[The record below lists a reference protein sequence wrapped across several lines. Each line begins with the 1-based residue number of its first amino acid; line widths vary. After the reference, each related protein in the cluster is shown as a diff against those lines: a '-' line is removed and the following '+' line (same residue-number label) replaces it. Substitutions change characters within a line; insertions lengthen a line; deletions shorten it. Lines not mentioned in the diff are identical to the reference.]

1 MTGHAEHDGTRRY
14 AARFA
19 ASAAPGNYRP
29 ARGCASPGERA
40 PLLSSV
46 GIGTYL
52 GSADPTT
59 DQAYT
64 AALIEAV
71 QGGINVIDSAINY
84 RLQRSERSI
93 GTALQELGRRG
104 FAREELFI
112 CTKGGYLTP
121 DRSIPD
127 NPAAYFQSEY
137 FAPGILRAED
147 VAAGCHAMSPGFLA
161 NQLDRSLTN
170 LGLDCIDVYY
180 LHNPETQLGDVS
192 REEFLRRLRAAFEF
206 LESAAADHKIRFYGV
221 ATWNGFR
228 QAGDARDFLAVA
240 EIEQVAR
247 ELAGSAHHFRFVQ
260 LPFNLAMTEALTRA
274 NQPAPNQ
281 PANAPA
287 VSMVEAAEALEL
299 SLIASAT
306 LLQGKLAHGLP
317 NFIAEA
323 LKLETDA
330 ERAIQFARSTPGIVT
345 ALTGMSRVEHV
356 RANLKLMSQP
366 LVTSEQFM
374 RLFERGQKS

>member
-1 MTGHAEHDGTRRY
+1 MTGHAEHEGTRRY

-93 GTALQELGRRG
+93 GAALQELVRRG

-137 FAPGILRAED
+137 FAPGVLRAED
-147 VAAGCHAMSPGFLA
+147 VAGGCHAMSPGFLA
-161 NQLDRSLTN
+161 NQLDRSLAN

-206 LESAAADHKIRFYGV
+206 FESAAADHKIRFYGV

-228 QAGDARDFLAVA
+228 QAGDAPDFLSLA

-287 VSMVEAAEALEL
+287 VSMVEAAEALDI

-330 ERAIQFARSTPGIVT
+330 ERAIQFARSTPGIAT
-345 ALTGMSRVEHV
+345 ALTGMSHLEHV
-356 RANLKLMSQP
+356 RANLKLMSEP